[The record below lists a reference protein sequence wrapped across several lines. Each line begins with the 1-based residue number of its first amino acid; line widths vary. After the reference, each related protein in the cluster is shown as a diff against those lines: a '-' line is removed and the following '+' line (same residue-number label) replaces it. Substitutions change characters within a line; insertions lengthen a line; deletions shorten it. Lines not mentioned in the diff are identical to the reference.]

1 MDMEVL
7 RTLRQ
12 LTDEEKKQD
21 CIIHAL
27 NVRKALATGNYGR
40 FFKLYK
46 DAPNMGQYL
55 IGIFIDKHRIMCLQK
70 LSFANQNS
78 NLEIQRLSILLAF
91 EDKAEIT
98 KFLTGLECTLMDETH
113 LDCRQSMVKLKNAPL
128 KVKRCQK

>member
-12 LTDEEKKQD
+12 LTDDEKKQD

-55 IGIFIDKHRIMCLQK
+55 IGIFIDKHRILCL
-70 LSFANQNS
+70 
-78 NLEIQRLSILLAF
+78 
-91 EDKAEIT
+91 
-98 KFLTGLECTLMDETH
+98 
-113 LDCRQSMVKLKNAPL
+113 
-128 KVKRCQK
+128 